1 MLFVE
6 VPSIKALIIVKSD
19 ETKVAY
25 ALCEN
30 KEKVNEQQFNL
41 PEGTNITYSD
51 GAKFINCGDYA
62 RLRNWPLPDGR
73 VVDRVALRWKNLYL

>member
-51 GAKFINCGDYA
+51 GAKFIHCGDYA
-62 RLRNWPLPDGR
+62 LLRNWPLPDGR